1 MRASTRRALDPPM
14 RVLDTCAT
22 SAPASD
28 ARPVSNSG
36 ETTRTDALQIGLFVV
51 GMTVLVIGYRRN
63 SRNLLLTAALVLLA
77 CGAIS
82 EFVSGFHAGITGS

>member
-1 MRASTRRALDPPM
+1 M
-14 RVLDTCAT
+14 
-22 SAPASD
+22 
-28 ARPVSNSG
+28 
-36 ETTRTDALQIGLFVV
+36 DALQIGLFAV

-63 SRNLLLTAALVLLA
+63 SRNLLLTAELVLLA

>member
-1 MRASTRRALDPPM
+1 M

-28 ARPVSNSG
+28 ARPAFSPG
-36 ETTRTDALQIGLFVV
+36 ETTRMDALQIGLFAV

-82 EFVSGFHAGITGS
+82 KFVSGFHAGIIGS